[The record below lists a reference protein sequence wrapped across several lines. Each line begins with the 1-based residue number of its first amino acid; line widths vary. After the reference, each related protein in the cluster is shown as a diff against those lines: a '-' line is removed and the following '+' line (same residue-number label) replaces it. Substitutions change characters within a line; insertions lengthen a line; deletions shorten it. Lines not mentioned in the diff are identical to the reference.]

1 MKYDASVLNEE
12 QRKAVEHP
20 VGHPAVCLAGAGS
33 GKTRVITQRLV
44 YLMTEKNLDPKRLLA
59 LTFTNKAANE
69 MRERIAAA
77 SEDKS
82 PRITTIH
89 SLALSAIRRN
99 PVGFGLSEKVTPID
113 DYDQKQILKKVI
125 EENKLEEIV
134 KEWSLLEKIQFHRA
148 RGVGFRSDYTAE
160 IHAKAQVDHAGYHAM
175 TDDDLLVW
183 QGYEVLKMKM
193 SVVDFDDMLHFV
205 VKRGREDEKWRTS
218 IQKMFH
224 HIIMDESQDTNTC
237 QWGFLNLLLGPD
249 NKNLFVVGDISQC
262 QPPGTRVKVVVSP
275 GRGSIKAEVDY
286 KNIEDLTSM
295 DKVVSWSKVD
305 QISYNSGRGIEVGSR
320 PYSGV
325 MYTLMAD
332 GKETKC
338 TPTHWNWVRF
348 NKKSEGKYAVY
359 LMHREDL
366 GFRVGTTIFKRA
378 TTDNKKGCYGLTYRM
393 NQEKA
398 DKAWILRLCDTKIE
412 AEAWEEAYSVKF
424 GVPES
429 VFECAPCLHK
439 TQELIQLVFSY
450 ANPQGGF
457 DCLKEHN
464 LLFDRPIAQKGQG
477 ATWRGWFK
485 TAAANILPVVM
496 DLPLEGAN
504 KYAAISSKVAGYY
517 EGLVYSLEVE
527 KDHTYIADGLVVGN
541 SIYGFNGAS
550 PELINQYTKEWRG
563 LEPTMYKLEK
573 NHRSVP
579 EIVKLANKTQR
590 CMIDVVPL
598 QMKSYRGEQG
608 ESGIITLRKAGTP
621 KEIAASMAEDIWSKN
636 QLAEGKVRYGE
647 NAILVRSGSQVRDI
661 ETELVRLRIPY
672 IVRGAMGLMQTE
684 EVRDLLSYMR
694 IICNPKDYFAML
706 RSISVPKR
714 GIGDGTLEKIRVIA
728 DDRFEGDMIQAAK
741 SYGHLKFSMYLRIL
755 DNLTDLKGDPIKVL
769 DAIIKETQYL
779 TYIKERYKKD
789 ANKVEMK
796 MSNIERLKEVIC
808 SLMEAADLT
817 TDDLV
822 FQLTMQDQ
830 KDDPN
835 TKDGKVVISTIHSA
849 KGLEWKSVYVA
860 GVVEGILPHKWSQTD
875 REIEEERRVW
885 YVAATRAKDNLT
897 ICVPSMLE
905 YYNKGVQF
913 VAPSRFLVE
922 LGIVK

>member
-33 GKTRVITQRLV
+33 GKTRVLTQRTV
-44 YLMTEKNLDPKRLLA
+44 YLMDVQKIEPRRILCI
-59 LTFTNKAANE
+59 TFTNKAAGE
-69 MRERIAAA
+69 MKDRMLVTEER
-77 SEDKS
+77 S

-89 SLALSAIRRN
+89 SLALSAIRRS

-224 HIIMDESQDTNTC
+224 HVLMDESQDTSIV
-237 QWGFLNLLLGPD
+237 QWNFVNLLLGPD
-249 NKNLFVVGDISQC
+249 NKNLFVVGDISQ
-262 QPPGTRVKVVVSP
+262 
-275 GRGSIKAEVDY
+275 
-286 KNIEDLTSM
+286 
-295 DKVVSWSKVD
+295 
-305 QISYNSGRGIEVGSR
+305 
-320 PYSGV
+320 
-325 MYTLMAD
+325 
-332 GKETKC
+332 
-338 TPTHWNWVRF
+338 
-348 NKKSEGKYAVY
+348 
-359 LMHREDL
+359 
-366 GFRVGTTIFKRA
+366 
-378 TTDNKKGCYGLTYRM
+378 
-393 NQEKA
+393 
-398 DKAWILRLCDTKIE
+398 
-412 AEAWEEAYSVKF
+412 
-424 GVPES
+424 
-429 VFECAPCLHK
+429 
-439 TQELIQLVFSY
+439 
-450 ANPQGGF
+450 
-457 DCLKEHN
+457 
-464 LLFDRPIAQKGQG
+464 
-477 ATWRGWFK
+477 
-485 TAAANILPVVM
+485 
-496 DLPLEGAN
+496 
-504 KYAAISSKVAGYY
+504 
-517 EGLVYSLEVE
+517 
-527 KDHTYIADGLVVGN
+527 
-541 SIYGFNGAS
+541 SIYSFSGAS
-550 PELINQYTKEWRG
+550 PELLYEYTKEWRG

-875 REIEEERRVW
+875 REIEEERRVA
-885 YVAATRAKDNLT
+885 YVAFTRAKDNLT